1 MESGLQRAAV
11 GRELPEEWRSNYG
24 AVSPPIVSW
33 KEQLL

>member
-11 GRELPEEWRSNYG
+11 GREFPEEWRSNYG
-24 AVSPPIVSW
+24 AVSPPIVPW